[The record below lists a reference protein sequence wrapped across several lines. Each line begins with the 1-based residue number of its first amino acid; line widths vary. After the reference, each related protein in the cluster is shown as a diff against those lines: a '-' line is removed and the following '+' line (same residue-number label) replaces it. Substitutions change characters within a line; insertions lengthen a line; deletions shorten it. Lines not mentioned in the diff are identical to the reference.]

1 MERGATAS
9 KYVNMPLD
17 KVIDIHAFPKWKRA
31 PFLCYDITLAPPC
44 VGAPKALMTVMYHC
58 YCRPSYLQNSSY
70 PFSSQVRSLVYS
82 VGFLIDCSVLPVP
95 VR

>member
-1 MERGATAS
+1 MERGTTAS

-44 VGAPKALMTVMYHC
+44 VGAPKALMTVNV
-58 YCRPSYLQNSSY
+58 SLLLQAFLLAKLFV
-70 PFSSQVRSLVYS
+70 PFLQS
-82 VGFLIDCSVLPVP
+82 G
-95 VR
+95 